1 MQQRFR
7 SGGLAA
13 WSIRHPI
20 GVSML
25 ALAIVVLGLGSLERL
40 GINLLPDL
48 IYPEVRVRINDRG
61 VPAKIMEDLITRQL
75 EEQLAITEGAIQVQ
89 SNSREGRSSV
99 DLSFPYGTDIDVALR
114 DASTRLDRAK
124 RFLPDSID
132 PPVIYK
138 RDPSQIPVLEM
149 IVSSTDRDPVA
160 LRSWVDYTFAKWF
173 LNLPGVAAAEVG
185 GGLTR
190 EIQIIIDQERLSAYG
205 FTIEDISTLLSR
217 ENQDSP
223 GGNLRTG
230 NREISTR
237 TTGRFAAVSEM
248 GALPLW
254 KENQPETGLRLEDV
268 AQVLDSHGDEKLRLR
283 LNGVPGIKV
292 SIQKQPAANSVA
304 VVDAVHNRLEWLH
317 AQGQI
322 PADIQVDRVGD
333 QSTYVRHALRNASMA
348 AFSGAALAMIVVFL
362 FLGNIRR
369 TLIIGTS
376 IPLAI
381 LVTFV
386 IMDLGGL
393 TLNIM
398 TLGGLALGIGLL
410 VDNTIVMLENIA
422 RHQSL
427 GESDLE
433 APVNAARE
441 VNSAVV
447 ASTSTNLAA
456 VLPFLFIGGLVGL
469 LFRELIITISAAII
483 ASLIVALTLVPALGA
498 RVHSRGQNPLQ
509 RLMDGLV
516 KFLQRGYG
524 AIIKVLIRLPWIP
537 LVVLVPLLFF
547 STPVFFEGKQIFLP
561 EMDEGEISVRL
572 TNEAG
577 MRLDDTDELI
587 VRLENLFL
595 AQPDVLTVFTSSGGW
610 VFGRSE
616 GQSSNSGSL
625 KIKLTSL
632 NERQRSSQ
640 QWIRDMKKE
649 IAAMQLTGSRV
660 RMWLRGIRGVRVG
673 AGDDDL
679 SIRVQGPDVAI
690 LTQLGEE
697 ITDRLQDLEGLSN
710 LRHSYEETNN
720 EVSVSIDR
728 QRAADLGIRVD
739 DIGRALRAALDGLVV
754 SDFIDGDRQYDV
766 RLRLPRRGFR
776 SPDDLGNILVG
787 LHQGQPVRL
796 RSVAN
801 ISFNPAPA
809 SILRDNQ
816 RRIVEVTASLSAD
829 IGPEQAMQRVTE
841 KLADLSL
848 PDGYSLYDGGA
859 VKTLQ
864 EGRQAGF
871 LLLALAIFLVFVVM
885 AVQYESLRNPLVILI
900 SIPFT
905 SIGVAAGIYWLS
917 IPISMPVWLGLIM
930 LAGIVVNNAIVL
942 VEQIEVEREQG
953 LDLNAAIAEAAR
965 LRLRPI
971 LMTTLTTVAGMAPLA
986 VGFGEGSEMLQPLA
1000 VVIVW
1005 GLSFSMLV
1013 SLVLVPAV
1021 YRIMHFGDKQLTTL
1035 NKTSM
1040 PTTKIPYV

>member
-48 IYPEVRVRINDRG
+48 IYPEVRVRINDPG
-61 VPAKIMEDLITRQL
+61 VPARIMEDLITRQL
-75 EEQLAITEGAIQVQ
+75 EEQLAITEAAIQVQ

-99 DLSFPYGTDIDVALR
+99 DLSFPYGTDIDTALR

-124 RFLPDSID
+124 RFLPDSIE

-138 RDPSQIPVLEM
+138 RDPSQIPIMEM
-149 IVSSTDRDPVA
+149 IISSTERDPVA

-173 LNLPGVAAAEVG
+173 LNLHGVAAAEVG

-190 EIQIIIDQERLSAYG
+190 EIQVVIDQERLSAIG
-205 FTIEDISTLLSR
+205 FTIEDISSLLSR

-223 GGNLRTG
+223 GGRLRTG

-237 TTGRFAAVSEM
+237 TKGRFQQIGEM
-248 GALPLW
+248 RALPLW
-254 KENQPETGLRLEDV
+254 NANHPDTSLRLEDV
-268 AQVLDSHGDEKLRLR
+268 AQVMDIHNDEKLRLR
-283 LNGVPGIKV
+283 LNGVPGIKL
-292 SIQKQPAANSVA
+292 SIQKQPTANTVS
-304 VVDAVHNRLEWLH
+304 VVDVVNQRLDWLRV
-317 AQGQI
+317 QGQI
-322 PADIQVDRVGD
+322 PSDIQVDRVGD
-333 QSTYVRHALRNASMA
+333 QSTYVRHALRNASIA
-348 AFSGAALAMIVVFL
+348 ALSGAALAMIVVFL
-362 FLGNIRR
+362 FLGSIRR

-386 IMDLGGL
+386 IMDIGDL

-422 RHQSL
+422 RHQAL
-427 GESDLE
+427 GENQLE
-433 APVNAARE
+433 APINAARE

-483 ASLIVALTLVPALGA
+483 ASLIVALTLVPALCA
-498 RVHSRGQNPLQ
+498 RVRNNAVNPLQ
-509 RLMDGLV
+509 RLMDSLID
-516 KFLQRGYG
+516 FLQRGYG
-524 AIIKVLIRLPWIP
+524 SLIRTSIRRPWIP
-537 LVVLVPLLFF
+537 VIILVPLLLIAA
-547 STPVFFEGKQIFLP
+547 PVFFEGKQIFLP
-561 EMDEGEISVRL
+561 AMDEGEISVRL

-577 MRLDDTDELI
+577 TRLDNTDEII

-595 AQPDVLTVFTSSGGW
+595 AQPDVSTVFTSSGGW

-616 GQSSNSGSL
+616 GQSGNSGTL
-625 KIKLTSL
+625 KIKLRPL
-632 NERQRSSQ
+632 DQRQRSSQ
-640 QWIRDMKKE
+640 QWLSDMKKE
-649 IAAMQLTGSRV
+649 VAALQLTGARV
-660 RMWLRGIRGVRVG
+660 RMRVRGIRGVRVSS
-673 AGDDDL
+673 GDDDL
-679 SIRVQGPDVAI
+679 SIRVQGPDVEV
-690 LTQLGEE
+690 LTELGEE
-697 ITDRLQDLEGLSN
+697 IVNRLEDIKALSN

-720 EVSVSIDR
+720 EVSVDIDR
-728 QRAADLGIRVD
+728 QRAADLGIHVD
-739 DIGRALRAALDGLVV
+739 DIGRALRVALDGLVV

-766 RLRLPRRGFR
+766 RLRLPRTGFR

-787 LHQGQPVRL
+787 LHQAQPVRL

-801 ISFNPAPA
+801 ISFKPAPA

-816 RRIVEVTASLSAD
+816 RRIVEVTASLSPD
-829 IGPEQAMQRVTE
+829 TDPEQAIQGVSE
-841 KLADLSL
+841 LLSDLPL
-848 PDGYSLYDGGA
+848 PEGYSLYDGGE

-864 EGRQAGF
+864 QGRQAGYM
-871 LLLALAIFLVFVVM
+871 LLGLAVFLVFVVM
-885 AVQYESLRNPLVILI
+885 AVQYESLRNPLVILF

-905 SIGVAAGIYWLS
+905 CIGVAAGIYWFT
-917 IPISMPVWLGLIM
+917 IPISMPIWLGLIM
-930 LAGIVVNNAIVL
+930 LVGIVVNNAIVL

-953 LDLNAAIAEAAR
+953 LVLQEAIAEGAR

-971 LMTTLTTVAGMAPLA
+971 LMTTLTTVAGMSPLA

-1000 VVIVW
+1000 IVIVC

-1013 SLVLVPAV
+1013 SLILIPAV
-1021 YRIMHFGDKQLTTL
+1021 YRLLHFGENRHRLSHSQLE
-1035 NKTSM
+1035 
-1040 PTTKIPYV
+1040 

>member
-13 WSIRHPI
+13 WSIRHPV

-25 ALAIVVLGLGSLERL
+25 ALSIVVLGLGSLERL

-48 IYPEVRVRINDRG
+48 IYPEVRVRISDPG
-61 VPAKIMEDLITRQL
+61 VPARIMEDLITRQL

-99 DLSFPYGTDIDVALR
+99 DLSFSYGSDIDLALR

-138 RDPSQIPVLEM
+138 RDPSQIPILEM
-149 IVSSTDRDPVA
+149 IVSSTERDPIA
-160 LRSWVDYTFAKWF
+160 LRSWADYTFSKWF
-173 LNLPGVAAAEVG
+173 LNLPGVAAVEVG

-190 EIQIIIDQERLSAYG
+190 EIQVVVDQNRLAALG
-205 FTIEDISTLLSR
+205 FTIEDISSLISR
-217 ENQDSP
+217 ENQDNP
-223 GGNLRTG
+223 GGSLLTG

-237 TTGRFAAVSEM
+237 TTGRFQTVSDM
-248 GALPLW
+248 GDLPLW
-254 KENQPETGLRLEDV
+254 QDGEAATGLRLKDV
-268 AQVLDSHGDEKLRLR
+268 SRVMDSHGEEKLRLR
-283 LNGVPGIKV
+283 LNGIPGIKL
-292 SIQKQPAANSVA
+292 SIQKQPAANTVS
-304 VVDAVHNRLEWLH
+304 VVDAVYERLDWLRL
-317 AQGQI
+317 QNLI

-348 AFSGAALAMIVVFL
+348 ALSGAALAMLVVFL
-362 FLGNIRR
+362 FLGNLRR
-369 TLIIGTS
+369 TLIVGTS

-386 IMDLGGL
+386 IMDMGNL

-427 GESDLE
+427 GEGDLE

-456 VLPFLFIGGLVGL
+456 VLPFLFIGGLIGL
-469 LFRELIITISAAII
+469 LFRELIITISAAIV
-483 ASLIVALTLVPALGA
+483 ASLFVALTLVPTLGA
-498 RVHSRGQNPLQ
+498 RVHNRGRNPLQ
-509 RLMDGLV
+509 RTMDALIEM
-516 KFLQRGYG
+516 LQRGYRS
-524 AIIKVLIRLPWIP
+524 IINLVMRLPWLPVVLLIP
-537 LVVLVPLLFF
+537 LLLI
-547 STPVFFEGKQIFLP
+547 SAPVFFEGKQIFLP

-572 TNEAG
+572 TNETGAQ
-577 MRLDDTDELI
+577 LDDTDRLI
-587 VRLENLFL
+587 VKLENLFL

-616 GQSSNSGSL
+616 GQSSNSGHI
-625 KIKLTSL
+625 KIKLTPL
-632 NERQRSSQ
+632 AQRQRSSQ
-640 QWIRDMKKE
+640 QWVKDMNKE
-649 IAAMQLTGSRV
+649 VEAMQLTGTRV
-660 RMWLRGIRGVRVG
+660 QMYVQGIRGVRISS
-673 AGDDDL
+673 GDDDL
-679 SIRVQGPDVAI
+679 SIRVQGSDIAV

-697 ITDRLQDLEGLSN
+697 IVSRLNAVKGLRN
-710 LRHSYEETNN
+710 LRHSYEETHN
-720 EVSVSIDR
+720 EVSVNIDR

-739 DIGRALRAALDGLVV
+739 DIGRALRVALDGLIV

-766 RLRLPRRGFR
+766 RLRLPRTGFR
-776 SPDDLGNILVG
+776 SPDDLGSILVG

-796 RSVAN
+796 RTVAN
-801 ISFNPAPA
+801 ISFIPAPA

-829 IGPEQAMQRVTE
+829 LGPEQAMQRVNLA
-841 KLADLSL
+841 LADMPL
-848 PDGYSLYDGGA
+848 PEGYSRYDGGA

-864 EGRQAGF
+864 QGRQAGYQ
-871 LLLALAIFLVFVVM
+871 LLGLAIFLVFVVM

-905 SIGVAAGIYWLS
+905 SIGVAAGIHWNSL
-917 IPISMPVWLGLIM
+917 PISMPIWLGLIM

-942 VEQIEVEREQG
+942 VEQIEVERDRG
-953 LDLNAAIAEAAR
+953 LGLHEAIAEGAR

-986 VGFGEGSEMLQPLA
+986 IGFGEGSEMLQPLA
-1000 VVIVW
+1000 MVIVW

-1013 SLVLVPAV
+1013 SLILVPAV
-1021 YRIMHFGDKQLTTL
+1021 YRMMHFRDKDVVITGDVLT
-1035 NKTSM
+1035 SGSGQA
-1040 PTTKIPYV
+1040 

>member
-1 MQQRFR
+1 MQNRFR

-20 GVSML
+20 GVCML
-25 ALAIVVLGLGSLERL
+25 ALAILVLGLGSLERL

-48 IYPEVRVRINDRG
+48 IYPEVRVRINDSG
-61 VPAKIMEDLITRQL
+61 VPARIMEDLVTRQL
-75 EEQLAITEGAIQVQ
+75 EEQLAITENAIQVQ
-89 SNSREGRSSV
+89 SRSTEGRSSV
-99 DLSFPYGTDIDVALR
+99 DLSFPYGTDIDLALR

-149 IVSSTDRDPVA
+149 VVSSTDRDPVA
-160 LRSWVDYTFAKWF
+160 LRSWVDYSFAKWF

-190 EIQIIIDQERLSAYG
+190 EIQVVVDQERLSAFG
-205 FTIEDISTLLSR
+205 FTIADISTILSN
-217 ENQDSP
+217 ENLDSP
-223 GGNLRTG
+223 GGSLSTG

-237 TTGRFAAVSEM
+237 TTGRFQAVDDIA
-248 GALPLW
+248 ALPLW
-254 KENQPETGLRLEDV
+254 KDQQSDSGLRLGDL
-268 AQVLDSHGDEKLRLR
+268 AQVMDLHNDEKLRIR
-283 LNGVPGIKV
+283 LNGIPGIKL
-292 SIQKQPAANSVA
+292 SIQKQPTSNTVS
-304 VVDAVHNRLEWLH
+304 VVDAVNERLDWLR

-322 PADIQVDRVGD
+322 PADIHVDRVGD
-333 QSTYVRHALRNASMA
+333 QSTYVRHALRNAAMA
-348 AFSGAALAMIVVFL
+348 AVSGAALAMLVVFL
-362 FLGNIRR
+362 FLGSVRR
-369 TLIIGTS
+369 TFIIGSS

-386 IMDLGGL
+386 IMDMGGL

-422 RHQSL
+422 RHQRL

-433 APVNAARE
+433 APINAARE

-483 ASLIVALTLVPALGA
+483 ASLVVSLTLVPALGA
-498 RVHSRGQNPLQ
+498 RVHERKRNILQ
-509 RLMDGLV
+509 RFMDALIGFMQAGYRAFIA
-516 KFLQRGYG
+516 FL
-524 AIIKVLIRLPWIP
+524 LRLPW
-537 LVVLVPLLFF
+537 LPLLILLPLLYL
-547 STPVFFEGKQIFLP
+547 TLPILLEGKQIFLP
-561 EMDEGEISVRL
+561 KMDEGEISLRL
-572 TNEAG
+572 TSEPG
-577 MRLDDTDELI
+577 MRLDSTDEII
-587 VRLENLFL
+587 VKIEDLFL
-595 AQPDVLTVFTSSGGW
+595 AQPDVLTVFTSAGGR

-616 GQSSNSGSL
+616 SQAGNTGSID
-625 KIKLTSL
+625 IKLVPL
-632 NERQRSSQ
+632 AERQRDSQ
-640 QWIRDMKKE
+640 QWVNDMNKA
-649 IAAMQLTGSRV
+649 ITAMQLTGTKIRMRV
-660 RMWLRGIRGVRVG
+660 KGIRGVRVG

-679 SIRVQGPDVAI
+679 SIRVQGPDIDV
-690 LTQLGEE
+690 LTEIGEE
-697 ITDRLQDLEGLSN
+697 ITNRLEGLPGLSN
-710 LRHSYEETNN
+710 LLHSYEETNN

-728 QRAADLGIRVD
+728 QRAADLGIRMADV
-739 DIGRALRAALDGLVV
+739 GKALRVALDGMVV
-754 SDFIDGDRQYDV
+754 SDFIEGDRQYDV
-766 RLRLPRRGFR
+766 RLRLPRTGFR

-787 LHQGQPVRL
+787 LHENQPVRL
-796 RSVAN
+796 RSVAHIN
-801 ISFNPAPA
+801 FKPAPA

-816 RRIVEVTASLSAD
+816 RRIVEVTASLSSD
-829 IGPEQAMQRVTE
+829 IGPEQAMQRISDQ
-841 KLADLSL
+841 LADLPL
-848 PDGYSLYDGGA
+848 PDGYTLYDGGA
-859 VKTLQ
+859 AKTLQ
-864 EGRQAGF
+864 EGRQAGYF
-871 LLLALAIFLVFVVM
+871 LLGLAIFLVFVVM

-905 SIGVAAGIYWLS
+905 IIGVATGIDAMS

-930 LAGIVVNNAIVL
+930 LSGIVVNNAIVL
-942 VEQIEVEREQG
+942 VEQIEIEREHG
-953 LDLNAAIAEAAR
+953 LDLIEAITRGAE

-1000 VVIVW
+1000 VVIVF

-1013 SLVLVPAV
+1013 SLILVPVV
-1021 YRIMHFGDKQLTTL
+1021 YRMMHFGEPKL
-1035 NKTSM
+1035 NVTAQPLRADS
-1040 PTTKIPYV
+1040 